1 MGTEYGAKAVGLK
14 NLGRIAEGC
23 FADIVLFDMSGAAW
37 TPKFDLVSL
46 LVYAASSADVDT
58 VMVAGKLLMEKKKL
72 LTLDEERVL
81 FEANRCAERI
91 SAK

>member
-1 MGTEYGAKAVGLK
+1 
-14 NLGRIAEGC
+14 
-23 FADIVLFDMSGAAW
+23 
-37 TPKFDLVSL
+37 
-46 LVYAASSADVDT
+46 
-58 VMVAGKLLMEKKKL
+58 MVAGRLLMEKKRL